1 MCFNSRMTSKPSDDF
16 SRCFRTALS
25 LLARR
30 DHGSAELAQKLAQRG
45 YSADHTGAVIE
56 KCARLHYLND
66 ERFAAGL
73 VRELQRRAY
82 GCLRIEQMLIAKG
95 LPRPIVDAAL
105 SACSQDTTQLQVCRR
120 AMMKKLKGMCTTG
133 SETKTA
139 ARLYRFLFNRG
150 FPAAIIRQVMD
161 EMHNQ
166 ED

>member
-1 MCFNSRMTSKPSDDF
+1 MTSKPCDDLN
-16 SRCFRTALS
+16 SCLRTALS

-30 DHGSAELAQKLAQRG
+30 DHGSAELAQKLSQRG
-45 YSADHTGAVIE
+45 YSVDHIGAVIE

-95 LPRPIVDAAL
+95 LSGPIVDAAL
-105 SACSQDTTQLQVCRR
+105 SACCQETIQLQVCRR
-120 AMMKKLKGMCTTG
+120 AMMKKLKGISTTG
-133 SETKTA
+133 SKTKTA
-139 ARLYRFLFNRG
+139 AKLYRFLFNRG
-150 FPAAIIRQVMD
+150 FPAAVIRQVMD
-161 EMHNQ
+161 EMRNQ